1 MDAFP
6 LLAFTLPTVP
16 PVAWW
21 VWTVLLAAC
30 VVATATDLRSMR
42 IPNWLTLPMLVAGIT
57 RGGLVGGLAG
67 TGDAVAGAVFAGF
80 VFIGAYIFAGG
91 GAGDAKLM
99 MALGAWLGLDPSV
112 VLVMTVTLSG
122 FLLAMYFTVARG
134 GLRDVPLMIY
144 HGLLLNRVGFANLLA
159 GRGGASAALRTED
172 QTPRKRPK
180 HWFPYAPAILVGT
193 ALACWY
199 CSVFVR
205 KA

>member
-6 LLAFTLPTVP
+6 LLALTLPTVP
-16 PVAWW
+16 PVPWW
-21 VWTVLLAAC
+21 IWTVLLAAC

-42 IPNWLTLPMLVAGIT
+42 IPNWLTLPLLVAGIT

-99 MALGAWLGLDPSV
+99 MALGSWLGLDPSV
-112 VLVMTVTLSG
+112 VLVITVTVSG
-122 FLLAMYFTVARG
+122 FLLAMYLTVARG
-134 GLRDVPLMIY
+134 GLRDVPLMIF
-144 HGLLLNRVGFANLLA
+144 HGLLLNRVGFANLLSGKA
-159 GRGGASAALRTED
+159 GAASSRGLEEPTSG
-172 QTPRKRPK
+172 KRPK
-180 HWFPYAPAILVGT
+180 HWFPYAPAILAGT
-193 ALACWY
+193 AAACWY
-199 CSVFVR
+199 CSIFVR